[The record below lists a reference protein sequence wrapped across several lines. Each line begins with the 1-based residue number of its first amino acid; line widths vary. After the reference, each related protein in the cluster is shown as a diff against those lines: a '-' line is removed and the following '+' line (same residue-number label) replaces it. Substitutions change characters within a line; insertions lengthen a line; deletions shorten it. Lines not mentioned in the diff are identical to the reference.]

1 MKVAAGLCFS
11 SRNQLSMK
19 SEGSRSGGTKT
30 SNGGNERSVFLSN
43 RARSARHS
51 DPKADRAARRS
62 SRVDSSSSISA
73 LDGGVP
79 GSVGGGGAAASG
91 EAAALL
97 STGASA
103 EEAAAAWLLLLE
115 EEAVPLLVTAEAA
128 VPVAAAPQQDGDS
141 GSVGPATRG
150 VLPPPVLPQIHVGS
164 ESGAAVAGVVMTGAR
179 GTRAG
184 AVAAAEEADR

>member
-62 SRVDSSSSISA
+62 SRVDSSSSSSA

-103 EEAAAAWLLLLE
+103 EEAAAAWLLLE

-128 VPVAAAPQQDGDS
+128 VAAPQQDGDS

-150 VLPPPVLPQIHVGS
+150 VMPPPVLPQTHVDS

>member
-62 SRVDSSSSISA
+62 SRVDSSSSSSA

-97 STGASA
+97 STGASS

-128 VPVAAAPQQDGDS
+128 VAAPQQDGDS

>member
-1 MKVAAGLCFS
+1 MGEWLV
-11 SRNQLSMK
+11 
-19 SEGSRSGGTKT
+19 E
-30 SNGGNERSVFLSN
+30 
-43 RARSARHS
+43 
-51 DPKADRAARRS
+51 D
-62 SRVDSSSSISA
+62 
-73 LDGGVP
+73 
-79 GSVGGGGAAASG
+79 AAASG

-97 STGASA
+97 STGASS

-128 VPVAAAPQQDGDS
+128 VAAPQQDGDS